1 MTYSSDW
8 PVSPLPNLPKDD
20 PLWRRTQR
28 RLQRMETFT
37 AQRTPIELGS
47 DPVIEAMESAITQQS
62 RLLVL
67 LLKRW
72 EERQQSDHL

>member
-1 MTYSSDW
+1 MTSSSDW
-8 PVSPLPNLPKDD
+8 PVSPLPNLPTED

-28 RLQRMETFT
+28 RLQRMGTFT
-37 AQRTPIELGS
+37 ARHTPIEIGS

-72 EERQQSDHL
+72 EERQHR

>member
-1 MTYSSDW
+1 MG
-8 PVSPLPNLPKDD
+8 
-20 PLWRRTQR
+20 
-28 RLQRMETFT
+28 TFT

-72 EERQQSDHL
+72 EERQDQ

>member
-1 MTYSSDW
+1 MTSSSDW

-28 RLQRMETFT
+28 RLQRMGTFT

-72 EERQQSDHL
+72 EERQAREGS